1 MSSSVQVE
9 ALPRS
14 EQRRRAI
21 MRATLRVVAEGGLDR
36 VTHRRVAAAAGVP
49 LGSTTYYFASRD
61 DLIRQS
67 FQLYLDES
75 TKVLG
80 DLAREYPEITVE
92 NLVAYLVELARREFE
107 RPGLVL
113 AEYELILAAARD
125 ASLAR
130 DLKSWERGRIAE
142 LAEWLERIG
151 ASRPV
156 ESARSVLQLMRGY
169 ELESLT
175 RPDPD
180 PEDLGRRLSVLIRA
194 FVDS

>member
-142 LAEWLERIG
+142 LAEWLEQIG

>member
-67 FQLYLDES
+67 FRLYLDES

-142 LAEWLERIG
+142 LAEWLEQIG

>member
-1 MSSSVQVE
+1 
-9 ALPRS
+9 
-14 EQRRRAI
+14 

-142 LAEWLERIG
+142 LAEWLEQIG

>member
-9 ALPRS
+9 VLPRS

-142 LAEWLERIG
+142 LAEWLEQIG

>member
-92 NLVAYLVELARREFE
+92 NLARGTSTRVRYYDLQVNPEIEDRIFSSRFLDRGVDPLARSF
-107 RPGLVL
+107 
-113 AEYELILAAARD
+113 D
-125 ASLAR
+125 
-130 DLKSWERGRIAE
+130 
-142 LAEWLERIG
+142 
-151 ASRPV
+151 
-156 ESARSVLQLMRGY
+156 
-169 ELESLT
+169 
-175 RPDPD
+175 
-180 PEDLGRRLSVLIRA
+180 
-194 FVDS
+194 